1 MKKTKKIIGLGLS
14 LAVLVTSVGFAFAA
28 DNQTQTADT
37 TKPESR
43 KMMQFKDRGN
53 GKNMNLLSELVKAG
67 TITADQQKAVQE
79 ALKSQKGTDKT
90 TKELLD
96 SLVTAGTITQA
107 QEDAVVKAYD
117 DARAKVEA
125 EMQKRLEEMAAK
137 KGITVDELKAQ
148 MEKAKEDKAQ
158 ASNKRSIGNMGR
170 NRMDILYDLVKAGT
184 ITADQ
189 QKAVQ
194 EALKSQK
201 GTDKTTKELLDGL
214 VTAGTI
220 TQAQEDAVI
229 KAYDDARAKVEAEM
243 QKRLEEL
250 AAKKGITVDELKAQ
264 LEKAKEDKAQ
274 AFDKRGMGN
283 AGRNRIDILS
293 ELVKAG
299 TITADQQKAV
309 QEALKSQKG
318 TDKTTKELLDSLV
331 TAGTI
336 TQAQEDLVIKAYD
349 DAKAKVEAEMQKR
362 LEEMAAKKGIT
373 VDELKAQMEK
383 LRTDKT
389 NK

>member
-1 MKKTKKIIGLGLS
+1 MKKTKKIIGLGLG

-43 KMMQFKDRGN
+43 KMMQFKDRGDGRN
-53 GKNMNLLSELVKAG
+53 INLLSELVKAG
-67 TITADQQKAVQE
+67 TITSDQQKAVQA
-79 ALKSQKGTDKT
+79 ALKTQKGTDKT

-117 DARAKVEA
+117 DARAKAEA

-148 MEKAKEDKAQ
+148 MEKTKADKAQ
-158 ASNKRSIGNMGR
+158 ASNKRGIGNIGR
-170 NRMDILYDLVKAGT
+170 NDILSDLVKAGT

-194 EALKSQK
+194 EALKTQK
-201 GTDKTTKELLDGL
+201 GTDKTTKELLDSL

-220 TQAQEDAVI
+220 TQAQEDTVI
-229 KAYDDARAKVEAEM
+229 KAYDDAKAKMEAEM

-250 AAKKGITVDELKAQ
+250 AAQKGITVDELKAQ
-264 LEKAKEDKAQ
+264 MEKAKEDKAQ
-274 AFDKRGMGN
+274 AFNKRGMGN
-283 AGRNRIDILS
+283 AGRNHMDVLS

-299 TITADQQKAV
+299 TITVDHQKAV
-309 QEALKSQKG
+309 QEALRSQKG

-336 TQAQEDLVIKAYD
+336 TQAQEDAVIKAYD
-349 DAKAKVEAEMQKR
+349 DAKVKMEAEMQKR
-362 LEEMAAKKGIT
+362 LEEMAAQKGIT

-383 LRTDKT
+383 SRTDKA

>member
-1 MKKTKKIIGLGLS
+1 MKKTKKIIGLGLG

-43 KMMQFKDRGN
+43 KMMQFKDRGD
-53 GKNMNLLSELVKAG
+53 GKNINLLSELVKAGTITADQQKAVQAALKTQKGTDKTTKELLDSLVTAGTITQAQEDAVVKAYDDARAKAEAEMQKRLEEMAAKKGITVDELKAQMEKTKADKAQASNKRGIGNIGRNDILSDLVKAG

-107 QEDAVVKAYD
+107 QEDTVIKAYD
-117 DARAKVEA
+117 DAKAKMEA
-125 EMQKRLEEMAAK
+125 EMQKRLEELAAQ

-158 ASNKRSIGNMGR
+158 AFN
-170 NRMDILYDLVKAGT
+170 
-184 ITADQ
+184 
-189 QKAVQ
+189 
-194 EALKSQK
+194 
-201 GTDKTTKELLDGL
+201 
-214 VTAGTI
+214 
-220 TQAQEDAVI
+220 
-229 KAYDDARAKVEAEM
+229 
-243 QKRLEEL
+243 
-250 AAKKGITVDELKAQ
+250 
-264 LEKAKEDKAQ
+264 
-274 AFDKRGMGN
+274 KRGMGN
-283 AGRNRIDILS
+283 AGRNHMDVLS

-299 TITADQQKAV
+299 TITVHQQKAV
-309 QEALKSQKG
+309 QEALRSQKG

-336 TQAQEDLVIKAYD
+336 TQAQEDAVIKAYD
-349 DAKAKVEAEMQKR
+349 DAKVKMEAEMQKR
-362 LEEMAAKKGIT
+362 LEEMAAQKGIT

-383 LRTDKT
+383 SRTDKA